1 MLLGMDND
9 LLLKIY
15 STILSRIFSL
25 PVFYMRI
32 YLTHLRTI
40 ILSVVLYGSETWSV
54 ISEEEHRMSVFENR
68 IWEAGSNRRL
78 EKTAQEPQ
86 FYSEQNIITS
96 WALSNSLPT
105 PPPPSPFGLYFHIT
119 FGIVLFTLLTWYSQ
133 LDLYCSFLSTGSTFT
148 SSKISSLLLW
158 GGCIQLFF
166 WKISLQWISLFIL
179 FSEGP
184 KFTAIQ
190 KNEDSQC
197 TIYFY
202 SWRFLDQSKLV

>member
-68 IWEAGSNRRL
+68 I
-78 EKTAQEPQ
+78 
-86 FYSEQNIITS
+86 
-96 WALSNSLPT
+96 
-105 PPPPSPFGLYFHIT
+105 
-119 FGIVLFTLLTWYSQ
+119 
-133 LDLYCSFLSTGSTFT
+133 
-148 SSKISSLLLW
+148 
-158 GGCIQLFF
+158 
-166 WKISLQWISLFIL
+166 
-179 FSEGP
+179 
-184 KFTAIQ
+184 
-190 KNEDSQC
+190 
-197 TIYFY
+197 
-202 SWRFLDQSKLV
+202 